1 MYRFV
6 NLTERGTRSTSL
18 SIQTIFN
25 GINLDELLTDKNGS
39 FTTLTVTGRSNINNR
54 LNTFEV
60 PGRDGLMESNEYT
73 RREKEIVV
81 KYQMSDK
88 TNEGFRVRYNR
99 LNDLLSGIK
108 KALMFTDENYIFYST
123 LSVND
128 VPEENSNSLV
138 GTLTFLCADPNKYGP
153 ERNGTI
159 SNDEGY
165 IDYNGTAETK
175 PTFSFDVL
183 APITHL
189 DIVGDNGYIRI
200 GDPYTVEET
209 PFEPET
215 IILNDNMSTLTGWGP
230 ASSVDGGTVA
240 GQMSVLNG
248 NDFIASDYGSGSSWH
263 GPSVKKSLSQ
273 QLQDFKVECYFRQ
286 AAYVNPKDTGR
297 VELYLLDINN
307 NVIAKLGLADAWKN
321 MPKNCAEVRLG
332 DTSNNNYMV
341 NTSGETDTWWNNFQ
355 GVIRLERI
363 GTKFFAYVANIT
375 RDSAGKHFRT
385 WFTGFDDLEEKY
397 QGKVAQVQL
406 HLGCY
411 GTHTAP
417 SQAFQRIKVSKVN
430 QPVTNQVPYIA
441 LSGDKIDI
449 NFKKSEILIN
459 GEERKDLKDF
469 GASFFTFKKGRNN
482 LFILP
487 EGKVSTTVT
496 WREAFK

>member
-1 MYRFV
+1 M
-6 NLTERGTRSTSL
+6 NQLT
-18 SIQTIFN
+18 FN
-25 GINLDELLTDKNGS
+25 GESRQYLQVLKGSNRPSWAPREIEWIDIPGRAGSLVSKVKTKVKVYNIPVLINGNSISHLQQLKEDLADWLLHEEPKELIFDDEPDRVMYAIVEGS
-39 FTTLTVTGRSNINNR
+39 FDP
-54 LNTFEV
+54 E
-60 PGRDGLMESNEYT
+60 
-73 RREKEIVV
+73 EIV
-81 KYQMSDK
+81 
-88 TNEGFRVRYNR
+88 
-99 LNDLLSGIK
+99 
-108 KALMFTDENYIFYST
+108 NYGKGVI
-123 LSVND
+123 
-128 VPEENSNSLV
+128 
-138 GTLTFLCADPNKYGP
+138 TFIIPDSYKYGP
-153 ERNGTI
+153 ERIGTI
-159 SNDEGY
+159 SNDAGY

-189 DIVGDNGYIRI
+189 DIVGDNGYMRI

-230 ASSVDGGTVA
+230 ASSVDGGIVA
-240 GQMSVLNG
+240 GQMSVLNS
-248 NDFIASDYGSGSSWH
+248 NDFIASDYGNGSAWH
-263 GPSVKKSLSQ
+263 GPSVKKSLPQ

-307 NVIAKLGLADAWKN
+307 NVIAKLAMADAWKN
-321 MPKNCAEVRLG
+321 MPKNRAEVRLG
-332 DTSNNNYMV
+332 DTSNNNYMI

-355 GVIRLERI
+355 GVVRLERI

-375 RDSAGKHFRT
+375 RDSASKHFRI
-385 WFTGFDDLEEKY
+385 WHTGFDDLDKKF

-411 GTHTAP
+411 GTDSAP

-430 QPVTNQVPYIA
+430 QPASKEVPYIA
-441 LSGDKIDI
+441 LQGDKIDI
-449 NFKKSEILIN
+449 DFKKSEILIN

-487 EGKVSTTVT
+487 EGKVSTNLT